1 MRRDLFRRRPFSA
14 VRVAVITVAVLVLL
28 AIGMWL
34 GGHPGWMPSG
44 LRSAFVND
52 SGSRL
57 MQDVISLLQRDYYRP
72 VNAGQL
78 VNEGVAGAVASLN
91 DPYSH
96 YFDPSDYRAF
106 LNQSNPHLSGIG
118 VDVLPTS
125 RGLRVVGVFPGS
137 PAARAGLV
145 RGDEIIRLGSRARA
159 G

>member
-1 MRRDLFRRRPFSA
+1 MMISPSPGRRRSSGRRIAALGA
-14 VRVAVITVAVLVLL
+14 VALALL
-28 AIGMWL
+28 AIGIWL

-106 LNQSNPHLSGIG
+106 LNQSNPHL
-118 VDVLPTS
+118 
-125 RGLRVVGVFPGS
+125 
-137 PAARAGLV
+137 
-145 RGDEIIRLGSRARA
+145 
-159 G
+159 